1 MTHKKMPQDILIPN
15 RRHFLQRSAALGA
28 GLVAAPALG
37 WLPGAHGALVNS
49 WWNTP
54 GAFAEELT
62 KTPYFTEGP
71 FYPDK
76 LPLDTDNDLIILN
89 DSITPAVG
97 EITHLTG
104 RVLTASG
111 QPVRNAFV
119 EIWQVDNAG
128 AYLHSGTDNAEQR
141 DSNFQGYGRFLTDSK
156 GQYYFRT
163 IKPVPYPGR
172 TPHIHFGISRGGERI
187 FTSQMFV
194 KDHEGN
200 ARDGI
205 LQSVRDEAVR
215 NSVLIDFAKLEDSK
229 IGELQANF
237 DIVLGMTLEELPDG
251 TLKGVGTPERLGGG
265 PRRGGPRGSGRG
277 R

>member
-1 MTHKKMPQDILIPN
+1 MTHDSAGSNILLPN
-15 RRHFLQRSAALGA
+15 RRRFLQRSAALSAAALA
-28 GLVAAPALG
+28 GPAIGFLPQANAA
-37 WLPGAHGALVNS
+37 
-49 WWNTP
+49 WWTTP

-76 LPLDTDNDLIILN
+76 LPLDTDNDLIVLN
-89 DSITPAVG
+89 DSVTPAVG

-128 AYLHSGTDNAEQR
+128 AYLHSGTDNADNR
-141 DSNFQGYGRFLTDSK
+141 DTNFQGYGRFLTDSK

-172 TPHIHFGISRGGERI
+172 TPHIHFGVSRGGQRI

-194 KDHEGN
+194 KGHEQN

-205 LQSVRDEAVR
+205 LQSVRDEAAKA
-215 NSVLIDFAKLEDSK
+215 SVLVEFAKLEDSK

-251 TLKGVGTPERLGGG
+251 TLKGVGKPERLGGG
-265 PRRGGPRGSGRG
+265 PRRGGR
-277 R
+277 